1 MDKKEYKVKAKYTF
15 NGTFFVKANTREEA
29 KDLIKKYCGLKL
41 GGGIK
46 SIVKEEDTCWAF
58 EEIRQNAKMS

>member
-46 SIVKEEDTCWAF
+46 SIVTKEDIGWVF
-58 EEIRQNAKMS
+58 EEIRPNVKVF

>member
-29 KDLIKKYCGLKL
+29 KDLIKKILRAKVGWWYKINCDKRGYWL
-41 GGGIK
+41 G
-46 SIVKEEDTCWAF
+46 F
-58 EEIRQNAKMS
+58 